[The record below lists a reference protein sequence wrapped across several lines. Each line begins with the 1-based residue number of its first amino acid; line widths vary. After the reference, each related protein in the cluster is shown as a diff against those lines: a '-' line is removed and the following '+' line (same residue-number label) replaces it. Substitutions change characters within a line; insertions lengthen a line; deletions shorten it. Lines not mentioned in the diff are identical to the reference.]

1 MKTILIIDDEFSL
14 VESLTELLSW
24 EGYDVATAA
33 NGRQGLEQI
42 ERVAPSLVLIDYMMP
57 VMDGL
62 QALHAL
68 RNNPAHHDLPVVLM
82 TAAPMGIPKH
92 EKGWTALL
100 RKPFTAADVL
110 RLVER
115 LLNGSSGKP
124 GGSS

>member
-14 VESLTELLSW
+14 VESLTELLTW
-24 EGYDVATAA
+24 EGYDVVTAA
-33 NGRQGLEQI
+33 NGRQGLEQL
-42 ERVAPSLVLIDYMMP
+42 ERSAPALVLLDYMMP

-68 RNNPAHHDLPVVLM
+68 RSNPAHRDLPVVLM

-110 RLVER
+110 RLIDR
-115 LLNGSSGKP
+115 LFHSSRGKIGSSG
-124 GGSS
+124 